1 MRQPERVKTLE
12 PIAHRLEEGHL
23 QSALDCSW
31 HAGHQLWE
39 TPCTRTPQQPDQPLR
54 PSELYPITST
64 PNWTFDRGLSESL
77 AEVYAMHHPEQF
89 ARKYMSLRP
98 DFRVETAEFLVF
110 LEAKAGQRK
119 HLSRIWKT
127 GKEITYYEFLTDCT
141 KPAKKGFYFIV

>member
-54 PSELYPITST
+54 PSELYPLTST

-98 DFRVETAEFLVF
+98 DFRVETAEKCKNFKQGSETAGERRRFLSRG
-110 LEAKAGQRK
+110 AKADRNCLRRRG
-119 HLSRIWKT
+119 
-127 GKEITYYEFLTDCT
+127 Y
-141 KPAKKGFYFIV
+141 